1 MDILEYYES
10 RKKLVD
16 EAVLKTLKEEG
27 LEDFETPKGGKRLRG
42 VLAILVC
49 EALGGKVENVLPG
62 AVAIELA
69 HSASLD
75 VDDIIDFDILRRGK
89 PAEWVRK
96 GITKTVLGSHALV
109 ATAMDIVKRHY
120 GVDALEM
127 VIDVYKKMVKGEIM
141 DVVHGSLYE
150 SVIMSKT
157 AVLYGASAML
167 GALALKKRELKDTA
181 YYYGLYTGMAFQI
194 ADDIVDTIKII
205 EELDLKKL
213 MEPSVSAFIAFLGIE
228 TVLKNPLNMLMR
240 GVKGIEE
247 QAKEVAMKKLDEY
260 INKAQVY
267 ANQLPVV
274 NEEYRKLLN
283 DYPALAVSL
292 MLKEGGLK

>member
-16 EAVLKTLKEEG
+16 EAVLKTLKEEE
-27 LEDFETPKGGKRLRG
+27 LEDFETPKSGKRLRG
-42 VLAILVC
+42 VLVLLVC
-49 EALGGKVENVLPG
+49 EALGGKAEEALPG

-89 PAEWVRK
+89 TAEWVRK

-109 ATAMDIVKRHY
+109 ATAMDIVRRHY
-120 GVDALEM
+120 GVDMLDMIVDA
-127 VIDVYKKMVKGEIM
+127 YKRMVKGEMLDIKFSTM
-141 DVVHGSLYE
+141 YE
-150 SVIMSKT
+150 AIISAKT
-157 AVLYGASAML
+157 ATLYGASASL
-167 GALALKKRELKDTA
+167 GAVASKKRELKDTA
-181 YYYGLYTGMAFQI
+181 YHYGLYTGMAFQI

-205 EELDLKKL
+205 EEADLKKL
-213 MEPSVSAFIAFLGIE
+213 LEPSVTSFIAFLGLE
-228 TVLKNPLNMLMR
+228 TILRNPLNILLR

-247 QAKEVAMKKLDEY
+247 QAKEIAMKKLDEY

-267 ANQLPVV
+267 ANQLPAV

-283 DYPALAVSL
+283 DYPTLAVSL

>member
-16 EAVLKTLKEEG
+16 EAVLKTLKEEE
-27 LEDFETPKGGKRLRG
+27 LEDFETPKSGKRLRG

-49 EALGGKVENVLPG
+49 EALGGKIEDALVG

-75 VDDIIDFDILRRGK
+75 VDDVVDLDLIRRGRL
-89 PAEWVRK
+89 AEWVRK
-96 GITKTVLGSHALV
+96 GIAKTVLGSHTLV
-109 ATAMDIVKRHY
+109 STAMDLIRKHY
-120 GVDALEM
+120 GVEALET
-127 VIDVYKKMVKGEIM
+127 VIDVYKKMVKGEIK
-141 DVVHGSLYE
+141 DAIHGSLYE

-157 AVLYGASAML
+157 AILYGASAVL
-167 GALALKKRELKDTA
+167 GALASKKRELKDTA

-205 EELDLKKL
+205 DELDLKKL
-213 MEPSVSAFIAFLGIE
+213 LEPSVSAFIAFLGLE
-228 TVLKNPLNMLMR
+228 TILRNPLNILLH

-247 QAKEVAMKKLDEY
+247 HAKEVAMKKLDEY
-260 INKAQVY
+260 INKAQSY
-267 ANQLPVV
+267 ANQLPAV
-274 NEEYRKLLN
+274 NEEYTKLLN
-283 DYPALAVSL
+283 NYPTLVVSL

>member
-16 EAVLKTLKEEG
+16 ESVLKTLKEEE

-42 VLAILVC
+42 VLVLLVC
-49 EALGGKVENVLPG
+49 EALGGKTEEALPG

-75 VDDIIDFDILRRGK
+75 VDDIVDLDLIRRGK

-109 ATAMDIVKRHY
+109 ATAMDLIRKHY
-120 GVDALEM
+120 GVDALNIVVE
-127 VIDVYKKMVKGEIM
+127 VYKKMVKGEILDIKFSTM
-141 DVVHGSLYE
+141 YE
-150 SVIMSKT
+150 AIISAKT
-157 AVLYGASAML
+157 ASLYGASAML
-167 GALALKKRELKDTA
+167 GVLASKKREYKDTA

-194 ADDIVDTIKII
+194 ADDIVDTMKII
-205 EELDLKKL
+205 EEVDLKKL
-213 MEPSVSAFIAFLGIE
+213 LEPSVTAFIAFLGLE
-228 TVLKNPLNMLMR
+228 TVMRNPLNILLR
-240 GVKGIEE
+240 GAKGIVE

-260 INKAQVY
+260 ISKAQVY
-267 ANQLPVV
+267 ANQLPAV

-283 DYPALAVSL
+283 AYPTLAVTL

>member
-16 EAVLKTLKEEG
+16 EAVLKTLKEEE
-27 LEDFETPKGGKRLRG
+27 LEDFETPKSGKRLRG
-42 VLAILVC
+42 VLVLLVC
-49 EALGGKVENVLPG
+49 EALGGKAEEALPG

-89 PAEWVRK
+89 TAEWVRK

-109 ATAMDIVKRHY
+109 ATAMDIVRRHY
-120 GVDALEM
+120 GVDMLDMIVDA
-127 VIDVYKKMVKGEIM
+127 YKRMVKGEMLDIKFSTM
-141 DVVHGSLYE
+141 YE
-150 SVIMSKT
+150 AIISAKT
-157 AVLYGASAML
+157 ATLYGASATL
-167 GALALKKRELKDTA
+167 GAVASKKRELKDTA
-181 YYYGLYTGMAFQI
+181 YHYGLYTGMAFQI

-205 EELDLKKL
+205 EEADLKKL
-213 MEPSVSAFIAFLGIE
+213 LEPSVSAFIVYLGLE
-228 TVLKNPLNMLMR
+228 TILRNPLILLR

-247 QAKEVAMKKLDEY
+247 QAKEIAMKKLDEY

-267 ANQLPVV
+267 ANQLPAV

-283 DYPALAVSL
+283 DYPTLAVTL